1 MRLKFEHEKLQEDG
15 FNSQS
20 KFNEKKNSNNL
31 KVYFLQFE
39 FFITK

>member
-20 KFNEKKNSNNL
+20 KFNEKK
-31 KVYFLQFE
+31 
-39 FFITK
+39 IAII